1 MRERLRLCKVTINQ
15 IKKYKLTPVYLVFLS
30 CVKDCL
36 YDLTVADRLKNK
48 NVEPEKY
55 LTTKD
60 NATVQTD

>member
-1 MRERLRLCKVTINQ
+1 MRERLRLCQVTINQ